1 MTITGIPTQNLLNI
15 TSAVRPKGTPSL
27 QDAVP
32 KSISAS
38 NEHTVELLS
47 ELRTILSSIPTESPP
62 GSEDIYGLDTSIAF
76 GSEDLVWM
84 NGGPQGCGHGE
95 SSVKATEEDKVKF
108 KRAIAIVKELQ
119 TKDA

>member
-1 MTITGIPTQNLLNI
+1 
-15 TSAVRPKGTPSL
+15 
-27 QDAVP
+27 
-32 KSISAS
+32 
-38 NEHTVELLS
+38 
-47 ELRTILSSIPTESPP
+47 
-62 GSEDIYGLDTSIAF
+62 
-76 GSEDLVWM
+76 M